1 MLNCLTEST
10 WVEGN
15 VTKVAEQEGMLDRSF
30 KSKTI
35 HEQMEHP
42 VQSEHILV
50 ASSSAV
56 ARGRPSTVP
65 RTPSAHQT

>member
-1 MLNCLTEST
+1 MTEST

-35 HEQMEHP
+35 HEQMDIECE
-42 VQSEHILV
+42 VDVIVINLTFFTNS
-50 ASSSAV
+50 
-56 ARGRPSTVP
+56 R
-65 RTPSAHQT
+65 